1 MKASQK
7 QKYLGLNGSTTNEW
21 KSTIQV
27 RVLKP
32 LLKSLVLI
40 YHNRSDTRQKPAF
53 LSKFDPNLVIKKVY
67 FGPNLYVKLK
77 CKYNSN
83 VLTFGRYLAK
93 AKNLFE
99 EKTKLIRLNHNFRH
113 IIWIGNRHFITWSS
127 LSLWSLSI

>member
-53 LSKFDPNLVIKKVY
+53 SSKFDPNLVLIIGESLKKVFIKNSKVY

-77 CKYNSN
+77 CNYNTN

-113 IIWIGNRHFITWSS
+113 II
-127 LSLWSLSI
+127 